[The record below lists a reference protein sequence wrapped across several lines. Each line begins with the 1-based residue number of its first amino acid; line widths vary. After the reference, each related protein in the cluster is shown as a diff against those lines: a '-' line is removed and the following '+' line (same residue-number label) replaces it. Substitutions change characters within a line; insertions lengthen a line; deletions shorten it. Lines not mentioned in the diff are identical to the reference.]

1 MAATKKKYT
10 GPILVALVALLLP
23 LFVSLKNTEKPNLTG
38 LVISDEKPEWS
49 WSAWFNGDYQKLRD
63 DYNNDHWGWKE
74 IMVRANNQL
83 YYQAF
88 NQIRVNKFV
97 IGKDD
102 YIFSENY
109 IHAAFGD
116 DLVDEAKV
124 AELMRKAKVVQDTLK
139 KKGIDLFC
147 VFAPGKASYCMDK
160 IEDKYVHPIKRT
172 NYDNFISHSLKNKVN
187 TLDLKRYFDLM
198 KPTTPYPLFPV
209 FGHHWSFYGECLA
222 VDTIIG
228 FIERLHGCDLPAFQW
243 ATVEVSDTARS
254 RDADVLKSMNLLHNP
269 KQRVQLAYPDVE
281 IENDTNK
288 NNTKVLTIADSYWY
302 GPVYMGVGN
311 YCFAGGAFWYYY
323 NKVIPSPRQ
332 GEKVEVWELDLKSE
346 IESNEVIMVLYSDGN
361 LPGFGN
367 TFIQDAYELYVHP
380 EQYKTNQARRV
391 AIQSYAKQ
399 IREAPLLLKKA
410 TRFSETQNISLDSAI
425 IYEANKMA
433 GYIKSEK

>member
-10 GPILVALVALLLP
+10 GPVLVALVALLLP
-23 LFVSLKNTEKPNLTG
+23 LLVSLKNTEKPNLTG

-147 VFAPGKASYCMDK
+147 VFAQ
-160 IEDKYVHPIKRT
+160 ERHPIAWIKLKT
-172 NYDNFISHSLKNKVN
+172 NTC
-187 TLDLKRYFDLM
+187 TLLNE
-198 KPTTPYPLFPV
+198 PTTIILF
-209 FGHHWSFYGECLA
+209 H
-222 VDTIIG
+222 I
-228 FIERLHGCDLPAFQW
+228 
-243 ATVEVSDTARS
+243 
-254 RDADVLKSMNLLHNP
+254 VLK
-269 KQRVQLAYPDVE
+269 
-281 IENDTNK
+281 
-288 NNTKVLTIADSYWY
+288 TKS
-302 GPVYMGVGN
+302 
-311 YCFAGGAFWYYY
+311 
-323 NKVIPSPRQ
+323 
-332 GEKVEVWELDLKSE
+332 
-346 IESNEVIMVLYSDGN
+346 
-361 LPGFGN
+361 
-367 TFIQDAYELYVHP
+367 
-380 EQYKTNQARRV
+380 
-391 AIQSYAKQ
+391 
-399 IREAPLLLKKA
+399 
-410 TRFSETQNISLDSAI
+410 TR
-425 IYEANKMA
+425 
-433 GYIKSEK
+433 

>member
-1 MAATKKKYT
+1 MAVGKKKYT
-10 GPILVALVALLLP
+10 GPVLVAFAALLLP
-23 LFVSLKNTEKPNLTG
+23 LLVSLKSTEKPNLTG
-38 LVISDEKPEWS
+38 LVMSDDKPVWTLDS
-49 WSAWFNGDYQKLRD
+49 WLNGDYQKLRE

-74 IMVRANNQL
+74 WMVRANNQF

-97 IGKDD
+97 IGKED

-109 IHAAFGD
+109 IHAALGD
-116 DLVDEAKV
+116 DLVEESKV
-124 AELMRKAKVVQDTLK
+124 AELMRKAKVIQDTLK
-139 KKGIDLFC
+139 KKGIDFFC
-147 VFAPGKASYCMDK
+147 VLAPGKGSFCIEK
-160 IEDKYVHPIKRT
+160 VEDKYLHPIKRT
-172 NYDNFISHSLKNKVN
+172 NYDNFVTHCLKNKVN

-228 FIERLHGCDLPAFQW
+228 YIENLHGCDMPGFNW
-243 ATVEVSDTARS
+243 TSIEVSDTARS

-269 KQRVQLAYPDVE
+269 KQKVKLAYPDVE
-281 IENDTNK
+281 IENDTTKNK
-288 NNTKVLTIADSYWY
+288 TKVLTIADSYWY

-332 GEKVEVWELDLKSE
+332 GEKVEVWELDLKE
-346 IESNEVIMVLYSDGN
+346 QIESNQVIMVLYSDGN

-367 TFIQDAYELYVHP
+367 TFIQDAYELYTNP
-380 EQYKTNQARRV
+380 NQYKINQARRV
-391 AIQSYAKQ
+391 AIQTYAKQ
-399 IREAPLLLKKA
+399 IREAPLLLKKV
-410 TRFSETQNISLDSAI
+410 TRFSEDHAITLDSAI
-425 IYEANKMA
+425 TYEASRMA